1 MNFHSP
7 AGRVCISE
15 IETGRTRRWW
25 TRLSAFILL
34 LGMATITAH
43 AQTPVLTQHNDIGRS
58 GQNASETK
66 LTPSNVNSGQFGKL
80 FSLPVTGQVY
90 AQPLY
95 VPNLTINGASH
106 NVLIVATEGDN
117 VYAFDADSNT
127 GANGAALW
135 HASVIDTAHGAASG
149 ATPVPFTTVGCTDMQ
164 PQSGI
169 TATPVIDT
177 TTGTIYLEAKSL
189 ENGKAVHRI
198 HALDI
203 TTGNEKSF
211 GPAVINALPNGVPGT
226 GDGSVSGVLQFD
238 DLTQN
243 SRPGLLLSNG
253 TIFIGYAS
261 HCDNGPYHGWLFAY
275 GETSLARLAYF
286 NTTPYGGLGGFWS
299 SGAGLAADSSGNLF
313 LATGNGSFDTNNP
326 RIDYADS
333 ILKMSY
339 ASGAFAVTDYFTPY
353 NQASLSGGDTDLGSG
368 GVLLLPDQ
376 PGPFPHELVE
386 AGKQGTIYLVNR
398 DVMTTTPPHYCNGCS
413 SDPEIVQESTAG
425 KIGGMWSMPA
435 YWNNTLYFAGSGDQL
450 KSIALSNGT
459 LNYSAITSSSPSFG
473 FPGAT
478 PSISA
483 NGTTNG
489 IVWLIDSSQYGNP
502 GPGPGPAVLHAFNAA
517 NVANELYNSTQAGAN
532 RDAAGN
538 AVKFAVPTVTN
549 GKVYVGATNE
559 VDVYG
564 LLSGGTAVAATPVI
578 SPASESVTSSIPVS
592 ITDSTAGSAIYYT
605 TDGTTPVPGSG
616 STVKY
621 AGTFTL
627 TSSDTVKAVA
637 AATGFKTSAVASQI
651 YTIQSNPI
659 TSVNDSG
666 GFTASGL
673 ALSGSAIL
681 NGTRLRVTDGGVNE
695 AGSGFVTTPMNI
707 QSFTADFS
715 FQLTNPNAD
724 GFTFTIHGGSAAA
737 ALGPSGGGLGY
748 GPDTVGG
755 TGGIPSSIAIKFDLY
770 SNAGEGSDST
780 GEYAN
785 GASPTTPSVDLT
797 NSGINLHSGDIFQVH
812 LSYSGTNLAMSITD
826 ETNEDQFSI
835 TFSNVN
841 IPSTIGGNTGYV
853 GFTGGTGGL
862 TAIQEIIGFSFV
874 SGSGSL
880 PQTATPVISP
890 AAGSYSGSVP
900 VSITDSTGGSS
911 IFYTV
916 DGSTPTTTGSTKYTG
931 SFTLTSSAT
940 VKAIA
945 SASGFTPSAVASAAY
960 AVTTVTPPSIDFSN
974 GFAGETTL
982 TLNGGAA
989 ISGPRLR
996 LTDGGATE
1004 ARSAFFSSP
1013 VNVAQF
1019 TSDFSFQLTTPNGDG
1034 FTFTIQ
1040 GTGATALGPS
1050 GGGLGYGPDSPTGP
1064 AGIAKSVAVKFDL
1077 YNNAGEGVDS
1087 TGSYTNGASPTTP
1100 ALDMTSSGV
1109 NLHSGD
1115 VFNVHVTYNGT
1126 TLAWTITD
1134 ATTGKTFTASATV
1147 NIPSLVGG
1155 NTAFVGFTAGT
1166 GGATATQDI
1175 ITWTLNSG
1183 SGTGPAIQY
1192 ETESTTVFNASKS
1205 SGPAYRIFAWPGFTD
1220 GNGTTLDGTAAGQ
1233 SVTITLNVAQ
1243 TGTYDVK
1250 YATKAHNTRGIVQL
1264 TVNGAKVGPAEDQ
1277 YSAADAW
1284 KEFDLGN
1291 VTLAAGNQSFVFTTT
1306 GENPAS
1312 GGFTQA
1318 YDYIKLTPQ

>member
-1 MNFHSP
+1 MNFHSD
-7 AGRVCISE
+7 AQRVRIIE
-15 IETGRTRRWW
+15 IGTGRTLRRR
-25 TRLSAFILL
+25 TRLGALL
-34 LGMATITAH
+34 LLSAIPMMTAQ
-43 AQTPVLTQHNDIGRS
+43 AQTPVLTQHNDIGRT
-58 GQNASETK
+58 GQNISETK
-66 LTPSNVNSGQFGKL
+66 LTPSNVNSTQFGKL

-117 VYAFDADSNT
+117 VYAFDADTS
-127 GANGAALW
+127 GAALW
-135 HASVIDTAHGAASG
+135 HASVIDAAHGAASG
-149 ATPVPFTTVGCTDMQ
+149 ATPVPYTTVGCTDMQ

-177 TTGTIYLEAKSL
+177 STGTIYLEAKSL

-211 GPAVINALPNGVPGT
+211 GPALINALPNGVPGT
-226 GDGSVSGVLQFD
+226 GDGSSGGVLQFD

-275 GETSLARLAYF
+275 SETSLARLAYF

-299 SGAGLAADSSGNLF
+299 AGAGLAADSSGNMF
-313 LATGNGSFDTNNP
+313 LATGNGSYDTNNP

-339 ASGAFAVTDYFTPY
+339 ASGAFTVEDYFTPY
-353 NQASLSGGDTDLGSG
+353 NQSSLSAGDIDVGSG

-376 PGPFPHELVE
+376 PGTFPHELVE

-398 DVMTTTPPHYCNGCS
+398 DVMTTTPAHYCSGCT
-413 SDPEIVQESTAG
+413 SDPEIVQESAAG
-425 KIGGMWSMPA
+425 RVGGMWSMPA
-435 YWNNTLYFAGSGDQL
+435 YWNNTLYFVGSGDQL

-459 LNYSAITSSSPSFG
+459 LNYLAITASSPSFG

-517 NVANELYNSTQAGAN
+517 NVATELYNSTQAGAN

-564 LLSGGTAVAATPVI
+564 LLSGVTPVAVTPVI
-578 SPASESVTSSIPVS
+578 SPASESVTSSIPVT
-592 ITDSTAGSAIYYT
+592 ITDSTSGSTIYYT
-605 TDGTTPVPGSG
+605 TNGNTPTTS
-616 STVKY
+616 STKY
-621 AGTFTL
+621 TGTFTL
-627 TSSDTVKAVA
+627 TSSATVKAIATASGFTASPVA
-637 AATGFKTSAVASQI
+637 FQI

-681 NGTRLRVTDGGVNE
+681 NGTRLRLTDGGANE

-724 GFTFTIHGGSAAA
+724 GFTFTIHGGNAAT
-737 ALGPSGGGLGY
+737 ALGPGGGGLGY
-748 GPDTVGG
+748 GPDAVGG

-770 SNAGEGSDST
+770 SNAGEGADST
-780 GEYAN
+780 GEYAD
-785 GASPTTPSVDLT
+785 GASPTTPFVDLT

-812 LSYSGTNLAMSITD
+812 LSYSGTNLAMTITD
-826 ETNEDQFSI
+826 ETNEDQFST

-853 GFTGGTGGL
+853 GFTGGTGGV

-874 SGSGSL
+874 SGSGSV
-880 PQTATPVISP
+880 PQAATPVISP
-890 AAGSYSGSVP
+890 AAGSYSASVP

-911 IFYTV
+911 IFYTT
-916 DGSTPTTTGSTKYTG
+916 DGSTPSANSTKYVG

-945 SASGFTPSAVASAAY
+945 TASGFTASAVASAAY
-960 AVTTVTPPSIDFSN
+960 TVTTVTPPSINFSN

-989 ISGPRLR
+989 ISGTHLR

-1004 ARSAFFSSP
+1004 ARSAFFSTP
-1013 VNVAQF
+1013 VNVAKF

-1040 GTGATALGPS
+1040 GTGATAVGPS
-1050 GGGLGYGPDSPTGP
+1050 GGGLGYGPDSPTGTP
-1064 AGIAKSVAVKFDL
+1064 GIAKSVAVKFDL
-1077 YNNAGEGVDS
+1077 YSNAGEGVDS

-1115 VFNVHVTYNGT
+1115 VFNVHVTYDGT
-1126 TLAWTITD
+1126 TLTWTITD

-1155 NTAFVGFTAGT
+1155 NTAFVGFTGGT
-1166 GGATATQDI
+1166 GGSTATQDI
-1175 ITWTLNSG
+1175 ITWTFNSG
-1183 SGTGPAIQY
+1183 SGTGPGPAIQY
-1192 ETESTTVFNASKS
+1192 ETESTAVFNASKS
-1205 SGPAYRIFAWPGFTD
+1205 SGPTYRVFAWTGFTD
-1220 GNGTTLDGTAAGQ
+1220 GSGTTLDGTAAGQ

-1243 TGTYDVK
+1243 AGTYDVK

-1277 YSAADAW
+1277 YSAADVW

-1306 GENPAS
+1306 GENTAS
-1312 GGFTQA
+1312 SGFTQA

>member
-1 MNFHSP
+1 MNFHP
-7 AGRVCISE
+7 DAGRVRISE
-15 IETGRTRRWW
+15 IGPGSRRRQW
-25 TRLSAFILL
+25 TRLSATLLL
-34 LGMATITAH
+34 LGVATLTSR
-43 AQTPVLTQHNDIGRS
+43 AQTPVLTQHNDMGRT
-58 GQNASETK
+58 GQNTNETI
-66 LTPSNVNSGQFGKL
+66 LTPSNVNSTQFGKL
-80 FSLPVTGQVY
+80 FSLRVVGQVY

-95 VPNLTINGASH
+95 VPNLTIKGASH

-117 VYAFDADSNT
+117 VYAFDADNNT
-127 GANGAALW
+127 GANSSYLW
-135 HASVIDTAHGAASG
+135 QASVIDTAHGAASG
-149 ATPVPFTTVGCTDMQ
+149 ATPVPYTTVGCTDMQ

-203 TTGNEKSF
+203 NTGNEKSF
-211 GPAVINALPNGVPGT
+211 GPALINALPNGVPGT
-226 GDGSVSGVLQFD
+226 GDGSSSGVLQFD

-275 GETSLARLAYF
+275 SESSLARLAYF

-333 ILKMSY
+333 ILKISY
-339 ASGAFAVTDYFTPY
+339 ASGAFTVVDYFTPY
-353 NQASLSGGDTDLGSG
+353 NQAGLSSNDTDVGSG

-376 PGPFPHELVE
+376 PGTFPHELVQ
-386 AGKQGTIYLVNR
+386 AGKQGTVYLVNR
-398 DVMTTTPPHYCNGCS
+398 DVMTSSPAHYCNGCS
-413 SDPEIVQESTAG
+413 SDPEIVQEST
-425 KIGGMWSMPA
+425 GGQISSMWSMPA
-435 YWNNTLYFAGSGDQL
+435 YWNSTLYFASSGDPL
-450 KSIALSNGT
+450 KSIALSNGK
-459 LNYSAITSSSPSFG
+459 LNYSAITASSPIFG

-478 PSISA
+478 PSISS
-483 NGTTNG
+483 NGNTNG

-502 GPGPGPAVLHAFNAA
+502 GPGPGPAVLHAFNAT
-517 NVANELYNSTQAGAN
+517 NVASELYNSTQAGPT
-532 RDAAGN
+532 RDTAGN

-564 LLSGGTAVAATPVI
+564 LLSGVTPVAATPVI
-578 SPASESVTSSIPVS
+578 SPASESVTNSIQVTMS
-592 ITDSTAGSAIYYT
+592 DSVAGSAIYYT
-605 TDGTTPVPGSG
+605 TNGVIPTTS
-616 STVKY
+616 STKY
-621 AGTFTL
+621 AGSFTL
-627 TSSDTVKAVA
+627 TSSATVKAICTA
-637 AATGFKTSAVASQI
+637 SGFTPSAVASQI

-681 NGTRLRVTDGGVNE
+681 NGTRLRLTDGGVNE
-695 AGSGFVTTPMNI
+695 AGSGFVSAPMNI

-724 GFTFTIHGGSAAA
+724 GFTFTIHGGNTAA

-748 GPDTVGG
+748 GPDAVGG
-755 TGGIPSSIAIKFDLY
+755 GGGIPSSIAIKFDLY
-770 SNAGEGSDST
+770 SNAGEGVDST

-785 GASPTTPSVDLT
+785 GASPTTPFVDLT

-826 ETNEDQFSI
+826 VANENQFNT

-853 GFTGGTGGL
+853 GFTGGTGGI

-874 SGSGSL
+874 SGSGSV

-900 VSITDSTGGSS
+900 VFITDSTGGST
-911 IFYTV
+911 IYYTTN
-916 DGSTPTTTGSTKYTG
+916 GSTPTTSSAIYTG

-945 SASGFTPSAVASAAY
+945 SASGFTTSAVASTAY
-960 AVTTVTPPSIDFSN
+960 TITTVTPPSINFSN

-989 ISGPRLR
+989 ISGSRLR

-1004 ARSAFFSSP
+1004 ARSAFFSTP

-1019 TSDFSFQLTTPNGDG
+1019 KSDFSFQLSNPNGDG

-1040 GTGATALGPS
+1040 GTAATAVGPS
-1050 GGGLGYGPDSPTGP
+1050 GGGLGYGPDTPQGSS
-1064 AGIAKSVAVKFDL
+1064 GIAKSVAVKFDL
-1077 YNNAGEGVDS
+1077 YSNAGEGPDS

-1100 ALDMTSSGV
+1100 AMDMTSSGV

-1115 VFNVHVTYNGT
+1115 VFKVHLTYNGT
-1126 TLAWTITD
+1126 TLTWTITD
-1134 ATTGKTFTASATV
+1134 ATTAKTFTASATV
-1147 NIPSLVGG
+1147 NIPSLVGA

-1175 ITWTLNSG
+1175 ITWTFNSG
-1183 SGTGPAIQY
+1183 SGTGQAIQY
-1192 ETESTTVFNASKS
+1192 ETESSTVFNASKS
-1205 SGPAYRIFAWPGFTD
+1205 SGPTYRVFAWSGFTD
-1220 GNGTTLDGTAAGQ
+1220 GSGTTLDGTAAGQ
-1233 SVTITLNVAQ
+1233 SVTISLNVPQA
-1243 TGTYDVK
+1243 GTYDVR

-1277 YSAADAW
+1277 YSASDVW

-1291 VTLAAGNQSFVFTTT
+1291 VTLAAGDQSFVFTTT

-1318 YDYIKLTPQ
+1318 YDYVKLTPQ

>member
-15 IETGRTRRWW
+15 IESGRTRRWW

-275 GETSLARLAYF
+275 SETSLARLAYF

-339 ASGAFAVTDYFTPY
+339 ASGSFTVTDYFTPY

-785 GASPTTPSVDLT
+785 GASPTTPFVDLT

-989 ISGPRLR
+989 ISGSHLR

-1115 VFNVHVTYNGT
+1115 VFNVHLTYNGT

-1243 TGTYDVK
+1243 AGTYDVK